1 MLGYVV
7 LLLVILLAGVIIG
20 SFFYSK
26 ELKDRYIREIK
37 KLIKSI
43 KNEEYDESVPEYI
56 KKEYE
61 EIISV
66 LLEKEKTMKRSLSE
80 LESYKQELNMT
91 YKSLL
96 AKSTELEIINNLL
109 EKKVANLSNL
119 NAVGRSVLS
128 ELDLEKIISI
138 ILDAFFVLTGAKK
151 ISLFLWEEG
160 ALVNKASKGNIQYK
174 KESYVNYENIRGAK
188 NSQYEKDYIEM
199 AARVRDDDE
208 GVIVTELKVK
218 GKELGA
224 IFIIE
229 DLKDGKIK
237 EDEME
242 TISAL
247 ALHVAI
253 AINNAKMYGEL
264 VEKERIQKEIAI
276 AAEIQKNLLPKDI
289 KAAFGLEIANY
300 FEPAREVGGDYYDYF
315 ISAEGKLSVAIGDVS
330 GKGVPAAILMTLIR
344 AVLKTL
350 SFYGNLPDIM
360 LTRLNE
366 IVYEDVNEEM
376 FLTLFYSTYSY
387 ETRTLYYSNAGHNPL
402 IYYDSKNDE
411 IKEENVKGVAI
422 GFMEYYK
429 YKLGQLKFNKN
440 DVMVYYTDGVTEAEN
455 IKKEM
460 FGIEKLKNVVY
471 ENRNMSAE
479 TIKNEILK
487 ELFKFRGNYEQ
498 VDDITLVVIKNKR

>member
-7 LLLVILLAGVIIG
+7 LLLVILLAGVNIG

-188 NSQYEKDYIEM
+188 NSQYEKD
-199 AARVRDDDE
+199 
-208 GVIVTELKVK
+208 
-218 GKELGA
+218 
-224 IFIIE
+224 
-229 DLKDGKIK
+229 
-237 EDEME
+237 
-242 TISAL
+242 
-247 ALHVAI
+247 
-253 AINNAKMYGEL
+253 
-264 VEKERIQKEIAI
+264 
-276 AAEIQKNLLPKDI
+276 
-289 KAAFGLEIANY
+289 
-300 FEPAREVGGDYYDYF
+300 
-315 ISAEGKLSVAIGDVS
+315 
-330 GKGVPAAILMTLIR
+330 
-344 AVLKTL
+344 
-350 SFYGNLPDIM
+350 
-360 LTRLNE
+360 
-366 IVYEDVNEEM
+366 
-376 FLTLFYSTYSY
+376 
-387 ETRTLYYSNAGHNPL
+387 
-402 IYYDSKNDE
+402 
-411 IKEENVKGVAI
+411 
-422 GFMEYYK
+422 
-429 YKLGQLKFNKN
+429 
-440 DVMVYYTDGVTEAEN
+440 
-455 IKKEM
+455 
-460 FGIEKLKNVVY
+460 
-471 ENRNMSAE
+471 
-479 TIKNEILK
+479 
-487 ELFKFRGNYEQ
+487 
-498 VDDITLVVIKNKR
+498 

>member
-151 ISLFLWEEG
+151 YL
-160 ALVNKASKGNIQYK
+160 Y
-174 KESYVNYENIRGAK
+174 
-188 NSQYEKDYIEM
+188 
-199 AARVRDDDE
+199 
-208 GVIVTELKVK
+208 
-218 GKELGA
+218 
-224 IFIIE
+224 
-229 DLKDGKIK
+229 
-237 EDEME
+237 
-242 TISAL
+242 
-247 ALHVAI
+247 
-253 AINNAKMYGEL
+253 
-264 VEKERIQKEIAI
+264 
-276 AAEIQKNLLPKDI
+276 
-289 KAAFGLEIANY
+289 
-300 FEPAREVGGDYYDYF
+300 
-315 ISAEGKLSVAIGDVS
+315 
-330 GKGVPAAILMTLIR
+330 
-344 AVLKTL
+344 
-350 SFYGNLPDIM
+350 FYG
-360 LTRLNE
+360 
-366 IVYEDVNEEM
+366 
-376 FLTLFYSTYSY
+376 
-387 ETRTLYYSNAGHNPL
+387 
-402 IYYDSKNDE
+402 
-411 IKEENVKGVAI
+411 
-422 GFMEYYK
+422 
-429 YKLGQLKFNKN
+429 
-440 DVMVYYTDGVTEAEN
+440 
-455 IKKEM
+455 
-460 FGIEKLKNVVY
+460 
-471 ENRNMSAE
+471 
-479 TIKNEILK
+479 
-487 ELFKFRGNYEQ
+487 
-498 VDDITLVVIKNKR
+498 KREHL